1 MPCKV
6 PHWVRQSVLLAIHI
20 FGKTRNIIFYKNI
33 YPVPP
38 EVYKILKLPSPF
50 PHQHPTPLRT
60 LPALNKQTNTLST
73 ETWGSVNSATVVV
86 PRGAWRTGSI
96 NLTSHLEFRLEAGA
110 HVLSTNNEAWY
121 RQVPCLP
128 NESREPIRNQGFIS
142 GWNMTRTSIT
152 GAGPALS
159 TIDGNGPVWNNYTA
173 DHKDQVHAHK
183 YARPFLINP
192 MWSTEFSVTNV
203 TLKDSAF
210 WTMTPFGCDG
220 IYMADVNIT
229 SANSAG
235 NTDGTEGVTT
245 LSPHLPLFPSP
256 SSRQQ

>member
-1 MPCKV
+1 MLL
-6 PHWVRQSVLLAIHI
+6 SLAIVLFLRGEAAQQACSI
-20 FGKTRNIIFYKNI
+20 TDFGA
-33 YPVPP
+33 VPGGS
-38 EVYKILKLPSPF
+38 EVD
-50 PHQHPTPLRT
+50 
-60 LPALNKQTNTLST
+60 AGTNTKAINAAIK
-73 ETWGSVNSATVVV
+73 ECHAKY
-86 PRGAWRTGSI
+86 PTG
-96 NLTSHLEFRLEAGA
+96 LEAGA

-235 NTDGTEGVTT
+235 NTD
-245 LSPHLPLFPSP
+245 
-256 SSRQQ
+256 